1 MKKIIISMSLW
12 GGAVGIVFSQ
22 VGINTDHPKGIF
34 HIDAKKD
41 NVIKSKDSIEHTT
54 DDVVFN
60 SVRNGSILFKSY
72 QAYLGVGKIK
82 PEAGLD
88 INGTM
93 RLENGA
99 EGNNKILVSKD
110 NLGNATWVAPL
121 GPIISVGK
129 INDNKLLPTDE
140 SPGDLTEEPLK
151 LTQGKWLVLSKFVV
165 RNTIYPR
172 GGLKPRNNVWIYL
185 KNMTKHSGSKD
196 PVFSTVLGVPVEQDG
211 YFIGTPQLAAI
222 VNVPKGEEH
231 VFRIFG
237 STSNIQFGYATTSEF
252 QGSYFYAVRL
262 DVDLLN

>member
-12 GGAVGIVFSQ
+12 GGAIGVVFSQ

-34 HIDAKKD
+34 HIDAKKNNGNTD
-41 NVIKSKDSIEHTT
+41 VPINTT

-60 SVRNGSILFKSY
+60 SVRNGWILLKSY
-72 QAYLGVGKIK
+72 QAHLGVGKIK

-121 GPIISVGK
+121 SPIISIGK
-129 INDNKLLPTDE
+129 INDNKLLPTNE
-140 SPGDLTEEPLK
+140 TPGDLTEEPLK

-165 RNTIYPR
+165 RNTIFPG

-185 KNMTKHSGSKD
+185 KNMAVSDSTK
-196 PVFSTVLGVPVEQDG
+196 FSTVLGVPVEQDG
-211 YFIGTPQLAAI
+211 YYIGTPQLAAI

-237 STSNIQFGYATTSEF
+237 STSNTQFGYTTTSEF

-262 DVDLLN
+262 DVDILD

>member
-41 NVIKSKDSIEHTT
+41 NGNADVPINTT

-60 SVRNGSILFKSY
+60 SVRNGSILLKSY
-72 QAYLGVGKIK
+72 QAHLGVGKIK

-99 EGNNKILVSKD
+99 QGNNKILVSKD

-121 GPIISVGK
+121 SPIISVGK

-165 RNTIYPR
+165 RNTIFPG

-185 KNMTKHSGSKD
+185 KNMAVDDQTK
-196 PVFSTVLGVPVEQDG
+196 FSTVLGVPVEQDG
-211 YFIGTPQLAAI
+211 YYIGTPQLAAI

-237 STSNIQFGYATTSEF
+237 STSNTQFGYTTTSEF

>member
-12 GGAVGIVFSQ
+12 GGAIGVVFSQ
-22 VGINTDHPKGIF
+22 VGINTDQPKGIF

-93 RLENGA
+93 RLENKA

-110 NLGNATWVAPL
+110 DLGNATWVAPL
-121 GPIISVGK
+121 SPIISVGK

-165 RNTIYPR
+165 KSTI
-172 GGLKPRNNVWIYL
+172 KPWGNIKPQNNVWIYL
-185 KNMTKHSGSKD
+185 KNMAVSDSTK
-196 PVFSTVLGVPVEQDG
+196 FSTVLGVPVEQAG
-211 YFIGTPQLAAI
+211 SCAGTPQLAAI
-222 VNVPKGEEH
+222 VDVPKGEEH
-231 VFRIFG
+231 IFRIFG
-237 STSNIQFGYATTSEF
+237 STSNTQFGYTTTSEF

-262 DVDLLN
+262 DVDILD

>member
-12 GGAVGIVFSQ
+12 GGAIGVVFSQ

-34 HIDAKKD
+34 HIDAKKNNGNTD
-41 NVIKSKDSIEHTT
+41 VPINTT

-60 SVRNGSILFKSY
+60 SVRNGWILLKSY
-72 QAYLGVGKIK
+72 QAHLGVGKIK

-121 GPIISVGK
+121 SPIISVGK
-129 INDNKLLPTDE
+129 INDNKRLPTDE
-140 SPGDLTEEPLK
+140 TPGDLTEEPLK

-165 RNTIYPR
+165 RNTRKPSDNTMR
-172 GGLKPRNNVWIYL
+172 PRNNVWIYL
-185 KNMTKHSGSKD
+185 KNMTQYPD
-196 PVFSTVLGVPVEQDG
+196 PTDPNFNTALGVPVEQAG
-211 YFIGTPQLAAI
+211 SCAGTPQLSAV

-231 VFRIFG
+231 IFRIFG
-237 STSNIQFGYATTSEF
+237 STSNTQFGYTTTSEF

-262 DVDLLN
+262 DVDILD